1 MSPPLLLILVGLGV
15 PALALVIYPLLLVPV
30 AQRLRTNKPHRHPP
44 ADLQETAVIEADPS
58 RAEAYRRAGLTV
70 VADPRDTARP
80 LLVFPGRDGRLTPGG
95 VRRLAAPLADPKLG
109 LVVGRLLIPE
119 PEDRRGRDAGRD
131 CVLVAEGMRRG
142 WRRFLH
148 CREAEPGIPTGLAG
162 APCAVRAGFWDGTPA
177 RTLERLA
184 NSPHRCLY
192 LAGRRGL
199 VGRLEPVAELA
210 SLRRRLLPEVADELA
225 ARRAHPGLWLRRL
238 LAGAPLWIA
247 LLLTGGLWG
256 TLTGGGVFFKLALI
270 AAAVPLIGALV
281 GYQTQELGF
290 RSRVYLPLYW
300 LAAESGLL
308 LRGLLSG
315 RSAGRKGRRDG

>member
-1 MSPPLLLILVGLGV
+1 MSPPALTVLVGLGV
-15 PALALVIYPLLLVPV
+15 YVLALGLYPLLLSL
-30 AQRLRTNKPHRHPP
+30 AARRLRTNNPRRLPP
-44 ADLQETAVIEADPS
+44 IAPQESAVVEADPF
-58 RAEAYRRAGLTV
+58 RAEAYRRAGLAV
-70 VADPRDTARP
+70 VADPRDSARP

-95 VRRLAAPLADPKLG
+95 VRRLAEPLADPKLG

-148 CREAEPGIPTGLAG
+148 SREAALGIPVGLAG
-162 APCAVRAGFWDGTPA
+162 APFAVRAGFWNGSPGH
-177 RTLERLA
+177 TLERLA

-192 LAGRRGL
+192 LGGRRGL
-199 VGRLEPVAELA
+199 VGRLEPAADLA

-238 LAGAPLWIA
+238 LAGAPIWTA
-247 LLLTGGLWG
+247 LVLVGGLWG

-281 GYQTQELGF
+281 GYQTQDLGF

-300 LAAESGLL
+300 LAAEAGLL
-308 LRGLLSG
+308 LRGLFSR
-315 RSAGRKGRRDG
+315 RSSAREGRRDG